1 MAQNPKPK
9 PCPICKKKPAASEFV
24 PFCSEQ
30 CRLIDLG
37 HWLDGKYTV
46 PDQATPGGSGSNL
59 EPPSDIFDDKQKS

>member
-9 PCPICKKKPAASEFV
+9 PCPICKKKTPAREFY

-37 HWLDGKYTV
+37 HWLDGKYAV
-46 PDQATPGGSGSNL
+46 PDQATP
-59 EPPSDIFDDKQKS
+59 PPLDDTDDQDNGTNG